1 MQEKERLS
9 LDCELLRPIKENFE
23 YGINLLTK
31 NAIVTGKEGVKINI
45 AVKEEDKTIDDEV
58 KAYSEPIF
66 KCQISEKIK
75 EEKGK
80 TTATTGENYSVEIVD
95 DKEVVIKNMNQQTSL
110 FDKEEKQ
117 MDENKVVL
125 SLDKYMELYDHSK
138 KLEKTLSEIGSIVLN
153 TTELNNKHDDLIID
167 SYDLKTGRLLD
178 IIKENFPKEYET
190 RFNVL
195 RKDEE

>member
-1 MQEKERLS
+1 
-9 LDCELLRPIKENFE
+9 
-23 YGINLLTK
+23 
-31 NAIVTGKEGVKINI
+31 
-45 AVKEEDKTIDDEV
+45 
-58 KAYSEPIF
+58 
-66 KCQISEKIK
+66 
-75 EEKGK
+75 
-80 TTATTGENYSVEIVD
+80 
-95 DKEVVIKNMNQQTSL
+95 
-110 FDKEEKQ
+110 

-178 IIKENFPKEYET
+178 IIKENFSKEYET